1 MAGREYDLGAAELE
15 VLRVLWEEG
24 SGTVREVLNRLHG
37 HGRKVAY
44 TTVLTFL
51 TRLEQKGF
59 VTSNKSA
66 LAYVYRAKVT
76 RERVSKS
83 HLSKLVKQLYDG
95 AVGPLVLQLVRME
108 QLSADEIS
116 ELQQLIDGLDGKD
129 KRPSK

>member
-15 VLRVLWEEG
+15 VLRVLWDEG
-24 SGTVREVLNRLHG
+24 SGTVREVLTRLHD

-44 TTVLTFL
+44 TNVLTFL

-59 VTSNKSA
+59 VTSNKYA

-83 HLSKLVKQLYDG
+83 HLYKLVNQLYDG

-116 ELQQLIDGLDGKD
+116 ELQQLIDRLDSRGKRRG
-129 KRPSK
+129 K